1 MQLRELRLRN
11 IRSYESAQVALGPG
25 TTLIVGD
32 VGAGKT
38 SLLYAIEMALF
49 GFAVVDPTYLVRHG
63 APEAEVVL
71 VLEDDAHRYE
81 FVRRFRR
88 RTRKGR
94 EIFEGGELA
103 FSTDGAKT
111 QFSTTELRRRVIE
124 LLGFPDNPNPRSRSD
139 LWRWAVYVPQE
150 SMRAVLG
157 ERPDERLQSVRK
169 ALGLEEY
176 RTAAENSQLVATE
189 LRRRSTT
196 AEEISRQLEPWVA
209 RGTAAA
215 AHRSELAERLA
226 RVAAEIDVQRTELA
240 AAEEAGRS
248 VEALLRQSER
258 LSAES
263 DGLLVQLRR
272 SSETL
277 EALDRRRTALE
288 AERARAEEIA
298 GRRPLAESR
307 LSTARE
313 RLASVEEG
321 LEALRIDRERI
332 GGEAERLARATTALE
347 AARLAERQGLEAFEA
362 SRVELDDARRDEE
375 LTAREGPQRE
385 PPAPTRRTVPEIDSE
400 TQATRQGSDM
410 AIATA
415 ARARQELEAAER
427 LLHDGVC
434 PTCHQPVRAEQ
445 FESHRVSARSACE
458 LADRAVAEA
467 ATHLER
473 LHDERAARERYERA
487 LLSWTNAVRTRA
499 QATDRR
505 VRAERRAGE
514 AEAQHAAS
522 ERSVQER
529 GVTAAELAPV
539 TEELRRLEE
548 RRVGLTR
555 ERAVATAAVDEQAE
569 TVAAARRGAEAL
581 ITTLAQQSSVQG
593 DLAAAQALQAE
604 LARHSAEVRARI
616 ETLAPSLARE
626 EPTRQRLSEAR
637 TRLEAT
643 ERERVR
649 VEGEEERARAEIADA
664 QAAAARRERLVHE
677 AATQRALAEWMGRTF
692 PDGLL
697 ALEHRL
703 LARAQAEFE
712 HHLAR
717 FFHILVEDPGMVARC
732 GTSFSPYVEIEGE
745 ETPAEALSGGERT
758 ALALAFR
765 LALGLVVRDVGRLR
779 LDTLILDEPTDGFS
793 PEQVTRMGDLLES
806 LGVGQVILVSHEV
819 QLAAAADRVV
829 QVRKEDGV
837 SVLREADG
845 TVPPTGGSAPARLER
860 PRRAGRVRTPRLD
873 APPAS

>member
-11 IRSYESAQVALGPG
+11 IRSYESAQVSLGAG

-71 VLEDDAHRYE
+71 VLEEAPHRYE

-88 RTRKGR
+88 RSRRGR

-150 SMRAVLG
+150 SMREVLA

-189 LRRRSTT
+189 LRRRSSTS
-196 AEEISRQLEPWVA
+196 EEIARQLEPWA
-209 RGTAAA
+209 DRGAVAAA
-215 AHRSELAERLA
+215 RQRELAERLE
-226 RVAAEIDVQRTELA
+226 RLGGEIERLRSELV
-240 AAEEAGRS
+240 AAEEAS
-248 VEALLRQSER
+248 ANLEALLRQAER

-263 DGLLVQLRR
+263 DGLLAQLRR

-277 EALDRRRTALE
+277 EALDRRASQLD
-288 AERARAEEIA
+288 AERARAEAIA
-298 GRRPLAESR
+298 REAPQAEAALAE
-307 LSTARE
+307 ARG
-313 RLASVEEG
+313 RLAEVEGG
-321 LEALRIDRERI
+321 LEALRVERERFAA
-332 GGEAERLARATTALE
+332 EAERLARATAALE
-347 AARLAERQGLEAFEA
+347 AARAAERQAQDAVTAGRA
-362 SRVELDDARRDEE
+362 ELDQAVLAEQ
-375 LTAREGPQRE
+375 TAQREGPQHE
-385 PPAPTRRTVPEIDSE
+385 PPAPTRRSLAEIERDVAEHRSRADE
-400 TQATRQGSDM
+400 
-410 AIATA
+410 AIAA
-415 ARARQELEAAER
+415 VARARQELESAER
-427 LLHDGVC
+427 LSREGVC
-434 PTCHQPVRAEQ
+434 PTCHQPVRTDEFEAHRRSAAAECEGAEQ
-445 FESHRVSARSACE
+445 RRTE
-458 LADRAVAEA
+458 VAER
-467 ATHLER
+467 LER
-473 LHDERAARERYERA
+473 LTAERGARERYERA
-487 LLSWTNAVRTRA
+487 LLSWTNAVRTRGSA
-499 QATDRR
+499 KERR
-505 VRAERRAGE
+505 ERAERRLSE
-514 AEAQHAAS
+514 ADQQHAVAVH
-522 ERSVQER
+522 RLQESAA
-529 GVTAAELAPV
+529 TAEGLAPV

-548 RRVGLTR
+548 RRMSLGR
-555 ERAVATAAVDEQAE
+555 ERAAGVAQVDRAMEA
-569 TVAAARRGAEAL
+569 VAAARRGAEAL
-581 ITTLAQQSSVQG
+581 AAHARQRATLES
-593 DLAAAQALQAE
+593 DRAAAESLHAE
-604 LARHSAEVRARI
+604 LARASAMAQGRRDA
-616 ETLAPSLARE
+616 LAPSLALE
-626 EPTRQRLSEAR
+626 EPTRRRLTEAR
-637 TRLEAT
+637 SRLEGV
-643 ERERVR
+643 ERDRVR
-649 VEGEEERARAEIADA
+649 VEAEEQRARAEIADA
-664 QAAAARRERLVHE
+664 QEAARRREHLVRE
-677 AATQRALAEWMGRTF
+677 AAAQRTLAEWMGRTF

-717 FFHILVEDPGMVARC
+717 FFHILVEDPAMVARC
-732 GTSFSPYVEIEGE
+732 GTSFSPFVEIEGE

-765 LALGLVVRDVGRLR
+765 LALGRVVRDVGRLR

-806 LGVGQVILVSHEV
+806 LGVGQIVLVSHEV

-829 QVRKEDGV
+829 QVRKEEGV

-845 TVPPTGGSAPARLER
+845 TAAPGTPPAVSGDR
-860 PRRAGRVRTPRLD
+860 PHRAGRVRTPRLD
-873 APPAS
+873 PPPAS